1 MICGL
6 CTTDISGGAQAT
18 PPCCN
23 SVFHTLCMIS
33 RVTEICSTAYYNST
47 VDIPCTCGSIV
58 YTQHQQGNN
67 EIYEAASA
75 DAATLLATPVVK
87 ADLKAL
93 KKKQTAMTKART
105 AFAKILRDK
114 TVAFKAATE
123 PHIEQIKNIKS
134 IMNAELKGSTEFK
147 ESVKCRRVFE
157 STMNAFRTK
166 HNMTRSVLREV
177 MGRNTYY
184 RYRYSNDSACML
196 RRRFRIRI

>member
-18 PPCCN
+18 APCCN
-23 SVFHTLCMIS
+23 SVFHTVCMIT
-33 RVTEICSTAYYNST
+33 RVTEICSNAYYTST
-47 VDIPCTCGSIV
+47 VDIPCTCGSIL
-58 YTQHQQGNN
+58 YTQYQHGIN

-123 PHIEQIKNIKS
+123 PHIEQINNIKS
-134 IMNAELKGSTEFK
+134 TMNAELKGSAEYK
-147 ESVKCRRVFE
+147 ESLKCRRVYE
-157 STMNAFRTK
+157 STLNAFKTK
-166 HNMTRSVLREV
+166 HNMSRNVLREV
-177 MGRNTYY
+177 MGSNAYY
-184 RYRYSNDSACML
+184 RYRYSNDSARML
-196 RRRFRIRI
+196 IRRFRIRI